1 MVGEGKKRGRP
12 RREGDAGGAEVQSLV
27 RGLGLLTA
35 LSRGEGLTLRE
46 LAQTTDLPLTTT
58 HRLIGTLL
66 AQGFAQADPDRGTY
80 TIGVEAFRVGMAFLA
95 VRKLVEI
102 ARPHLK
108 ELLDATGETA
118 NLALLEDDTIVY
130 AAQAESHLPVRAFF
144 RPGRRAPVAVT
155 AVGKAC
161 LAALGPDERAARL
174 SGLILTPPTP
184 KAAQTIDVLAQQIDT
199 ARRTGFAIDDEEQ
212 SIGLRCI
219 GAAILDERGRP
230 VGGVSISGPT
240 ARLTD
245 PRIEELSAQVRQTAA
260 RITQAFGGQGS

>member
-1 MVGEGKKRGRP
+1 MAGEIKKRGRP
-12 RREGDAGGAEVQSLV
+12 RRDGEAAGAEVQSLV
-27 RGLGLLTA
+27 RGLTVLGVLA
-35 LSRGEGLTLRE
+35 RGEGITLKD
-46 LAQTTDLPLTTT
+46 LAQATDLPLTTA

-80 TIGVEAFRVGMAFLA
+80 TVGVEAFRVGMAFLA

-108 ELLDATGETA
+108 TLLDATGETA
-118 NLALLEDDTIVY
+118 NLALLEDDAIIY

-144 RPGRRAPVAVT
+144 RPGRRTPLAVS

-161 LAALGPDERAARL
+161 LAALPADERAARL
-174 SGLILTPPTP
+174 AGLTLNPPTP
-184 KAAQTIDVLAQQIDT
+184 KAAATLDILALQIDA
-199 ARRTGFAIDDEEQ
+199 ARRAGFAVDDEEQ
-212 SIGLRCI
+212 SIGMRCI
-219 GAAILDERGRP
+219 GAAILDERGHP

-245 PRIEELSAQVRQTAA
+245 ERMDKLSAQVKHTAVA
-260 RITQAFGGQGS
+260 ITQAFGGRET

>member
-1 MVGEGKKRGRP
+1 MASELKKRGRP
-12 RREGDAGGAEVQSLV
+12 RRDGEAAGAEVQSLV
-27 RGLGLLTA
+27 RGLSLMGVLA
-35 LSRGEGLTLRE
+35 RGEGMTLKDI
-46 LAQTTDLPLTTT
+46 AQATDLPLTTA

-66 AQGFAQADPDRGTY
+66 AHGFAQADPDRGTY
-80 TIGVEAFRVGMAFLA
+80 TVGAEAFRVGMAYLA

-108 ELLDATGETA
+108 ALLDATHETA
-118 NLALLEDDTIVY
+118 NLALLEGDAIIY

-144 RPGRRAPVAVT
+144 RPGRRTPLAVS

-161 LAALGPDERAARL
+161 LAALDPDERAARL
-174 SGLILTPPTP
+174 AGLRLDPPTP
-184 KAAQTIDVLAQQIDT
+184 KAAASLEALAARIDA
-199 ARRTGFAIDDEEQ
+199 ARRDGFAIDDEEQ

-219 GAAILDERGRP
+219 GAAILDERGQP

-245 PRIEELSAQVRQTAA
+245 ERMEQLSDQVKRTAA
-260 RITQAFGGQGS
+260 TITQAFGGRGR